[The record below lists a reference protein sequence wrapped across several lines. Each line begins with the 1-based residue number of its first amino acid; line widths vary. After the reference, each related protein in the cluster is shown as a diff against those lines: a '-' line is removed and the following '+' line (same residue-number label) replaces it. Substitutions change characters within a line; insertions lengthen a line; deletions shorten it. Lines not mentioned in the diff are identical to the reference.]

1 MFRTFDE
8 LNLNELTKQDK
19 LIIEKAD
26 SYSFLY
32 MLLNV
37 NQNYNIKNIRICI
50 GENISFEDKF
60 YMCNKKEYFYDNFP
74 LQSEINSRIQEI
86 KQDVLLLIKNA
97 II

>member
-37 NQNYNIKNIRICI
+37 NQNYNIKDIRIRI
-50 GENISFEDKF
+50 GEKISFEDKF
-60 YMCNKKEYFYDNFP
+60 YMCNKKEYFYGNFS

-97 II
+97 IV